1 MAADTLFLGIDA
13 GGSSCRARLADG
25 SRFLGEAQVPGPSNA
40 RIGVDAVFE
49 RILDAA
55 RGAWRRSGLGP
66 LDFARLRVGA
76 GVSGIRRPGL
86 LERFRERPHPFA
98 SLRWEDDAAIA
109 ALGAHAGREGGVVVA
124 GTGSIAVGWAEGR
137 RLRFGG
143 YGFPGSDEGGG
154 ARLGLAA
161 VEIAFL
167 AADGRLDAGTLT
179 RDLLA
184 RAQNDP
190 QRLVAFCDQ
199 ATPADYARLCPLVLH
214 HAAGGDAQAREL
226 CADAGASLARL
237 VGSLQ
242 RAGCPDVVLV
252 GGLAA
257 SLSPYLPQGTA
268 LVEPLGDALDGA
280 LLLAGRPPTAM
291 SGS

>member
-1 MAADTLFLGIDA
+1 MAARTLYLGIDA
-13 GGSSCRARLADG
+13 GGSSCRARLADD
-25 SRFLGEAQVPGPSNA
+25 REILGEAQVVGASNA
-40 RIGVDAVFE
+40 RAGVEAVFE
-49 RILDAA
+49 RLLGAA
-55 RGAWRRSGLGP
+55 RGAWSTAGLGP
-66 LDFARLRVGA
+66 YDFARLRVGA

-86 LERFRERPHPFA
+86 IERFAERPHPFA
-98 SLRWEDDAAIA
+98 SVRWEDDAAIA
-109 ALGAHAGREGGVVVA
+109 ALGAHGGREGGVVVA

-167 AADGRLDAGTLT
+167 AADGRLAAGTLA
-179 RDLLA
+179 RDILQ

-214 HAAGGDAQAREL
+214 
-226 CADAGASLARL
+226 
-237 VGSLQ
+237 
-242 RAGCPDVVLV
+242 
-252 GGLAA
+252 
-257 SLSPYLPQGTA
+257 
-268 LVEPLGDALDGA
+268 
-280 LLLAGRPPTAM
+280 
-291 SGS
+291 